1 MSKKS
6 PSVIDYFDINGDL
19 IEESEEFAAIKLD
32 DYIDK
37 RSNIKP
43 TWMGRYSQQMHF
55 DLESGTE
62 VSFYAHPGLVYADIL
77 YAEGIRTI
85 LFKCRQRKNLTRFIS
100 RVLELASSEPNN
112 IHPDFRA

>member
-1 MSKKS
+1 MSKKN
-6 PSVIDYFDINGDL
+6 PSVIDYFDLNGDL
-19 IEESEEFAAIKLD
+19 VEESEEFAGIKLD

-37 RSNIKP
+37 RSKLKP
-43 TWMGRYSQQMHF
+43 TWMGRYSNQMHF

-62 VSFYAHPGLVYADIL
+62 VSFYAHPDIVYADIL

-100 RVLELASSEPNN
+100 RVLELAQGEPTN

>member
-1 MSKKS
+1 MSKKN
-6 PSVIDYFDINGDL
+6 PSVIDYFDLNGDL
-19 IEESEEFAAIKLD
+19 IEESEEFAGIKLD

-62 VSFYAHPGLVYADIL
+62 ASFYAHPGLVYADIL

-85 LFKCRQRKNLTRFIS
+85 LFKCRQKKNLTRFIS
-100 RVLELASSEPNN
+100 RVLELAQGEPSN